1 MNYPTL
7 TEIASTR
14 QMVDVFGGYN
24 HNLRI
29 NDGEFYDMKNLTSS
43 YYPVL
48 SPRSKRG
55 TYISVSNPLGMIAK
69 DSLCYVDGGSFYINQ
84 YKIEGLIL
92 DENAPKTLVSMGAYV
107 VIFPDRKWVN
117 TAKFDGTSFDNTDG
131 DGYGDIDAQ
140 YETAGNG
147 EGGYTWTKFTLCT
160 ADGSSY
166 DDTFKG
172 DSEPKYTEDVTDE
185 EGNTKTV
192 KVSPPNGKLW
202 LDTSKTPHSLKMYS
216 ASSGMWVS
224 IATTYIKI
232 SSPGISD
239 NFEVFDGIKI
249 EGLAEENVLTDYTA
263 QQEDGTYPQIAGH
276 TREQLADLEGSAVV
290 WAKNKD
296 DDEDYIVVVGILDE
310 EKTINN
316 KITITR
322 KAPDM
327 DFVIENQNRLW
338 GCKYGI
344 VDGETVNEI
353 YVSKQGDFKNWNCF
367 MGLSTD
373 SYAASCGTDGE
384 FTGAVTHMGYPLFIK
399 EGFMH
404 KVYGNY
410 PANFQIQTTACRGVQ
425 KGCHNSLAIVNEVL
439 YYKSRSGVMAYDG
452 SLPTEVSY
460 ALGEVSY
467 DNAVA
472 CGHGN
477 KYYISM
483 RSGDEYTLFV
493 YDTKRGVWLKEDNTQ
508 VDMFCSCRGELY
520 YIPHGE
526 SVIKT
531 MFGSGYQDTDKVEWM
546 AETGVMSVS
555 SPDKKYISRLNVRM
569 SLAIGTRVYFYI
581 QYDSMGEWE
590 HISSMAGTALRTF
603 TVPIRPKRCDHMR
616 LRIVGE
622 GDAKIYS
629 ITKTIEQGSDT

>member
-1 MNYPTL
+1 MKYPTL
-7 TEIASTR
+7 TELATTR
-14 QMVDVFGGYN
+14 QMVDTFGGYN
-24 HNLRI
+24 HNIRI
-29 NDGEFYDMKNLTSS
+29 NDGEFYDMQNLTSS
-43 YYPVL
+43 HYPVL
-48 SPRSKRG
+48 SPRDKRG

-69 DSLCYVDGGSFYINQ
+69 DSLCYVDGDSFYINQ
-84 YKIEGLIL
+84 YKIEGLEL
-92 DENAPKTLVSMGAYV
+92 DENTPKTLVSMGAYV

-117 TAKFDGTSFDNTDG
+117 TAKFDGTTFNPTDDG
-131 DGYGDIDAQ
+131 GNIDGYGDIDAQ
-140 YETAGNG
+140 YETADDG
-147 EGGYTWTKFTLCT
+147 EGGYVWTKFTLCT

-166 DDTFKG
+166 EESYKG
-172 DSEPKYTEDVTDE
+172 DSEPKYTEEVTDD
-185 EGNTKTV
+185 EGNKKTV
-192 KVSPPNGKLW
+192 KVSPPNGQLW

-216 ASSGMWVS
+216 SSSGMWIS

-232 SSPGISD
+232 ESSGID
-239 NFEVFDGIKI
+239 KNFEVFDGIKI
-249 EGLAEENVLTDYTA
+249 SGLGEDYVLNDYTA
-263 QQEDGTYPQIAGH
+263 DGAEIAGH
-276 TREQLADLEGSAVV
+276 TRDQLADLEGAAVV
-290 WAKNKD
+290 WEKGEN
-296 DDEDYIVVVGILDE
+296 YIVVVGILDE

-327 DFVIENQNRLW
+327 DFVIECQNRLW

-344 VDGETVNEI
+344 VDGNTVNEI

-373 SYAASCGTDGE
+373 SYAASCGTDGA
-384 FTGAVTHMGYPLFIK
+384 FTGAVTHLGYPLFLK

-404 KVYGNY
+404 KVYGNF

-425 KGCHNSLAIVNEVL
+425 KGCHNSIAIVNEVL
-439 YYKSRSGVMAYDG
+439 FYKSRSGIMAYDG
-452 SLPTEVSY
+452 SLPSEVSY
-460 ALGEVSY
+460 ALGDVSY

-483 RSGDEYTLFV
+483 SDTGGVYHLFV
-493 YDTKRGVWLKEDNTQ
+493 YDTKKGVWHREDNVQ
-508 VDMFCSCRGELY
+508 VDAFCSCRGELY

-526 SVIKT
+526 GVIKT
-531 MFGSGYQDTDKVEWM
+531 IFGSGTKDEDPVKWM
-546 AETGVMSVS
+546 AETGVLAVS

-569 SLAIGTRVYFYI
+569 SLAVGTKIHFYI
-581 QYDSMGEWE
+581 QYDSMDEWE
-590 HISSMAGTALRTF
+590 HISSMTGTVLRTF
-603 TVPIRPKRCDHMR
+603 TVPIRPKRCDHLR
-616 LRIVGE
+616 FRIVGE

>member
-7 TEIASTR
+7 MEIPSTR
-14 QMVDVFGGYN
+14 QMVDVFSGYN

-69 DSLCYVDGGSFYINQ
+69 DSLCYVDGDSFYINQ
-84 YKIEGLIL
+84 YKIDGLKL
-92 DENAPKTLVSMGAYV
+92 DENTAKTLVSMGAYV

-117 TAKFDGTSFDNTDG
+117 TAKFDGTSFNPTDYEG
-131 DGYGDIDAQ
+131 NVDGYGDIDAK
-140 YETAGNG
+140 YDTADDG
-147 EGGYTWTKFTLCT
+147 EGGYVWTKFTLCT

-166 DDTFKG
+166 DDMYKG
-172 DSEPKYTEDVTDE
+172 DEEPAYTTIDG
-185 EGNTKTV
+185 EGNMK
-192 KVSPPNGKLW
+192 KEEPPSGQLW
-202 LDTSKTPHSLKMYS
+202 LDTSSTPHSLKMYN

-232 SSPGISD
+232 ASPGISD
-239 NFEVFDGIKI
+239 QFEVFDGIKI
-249 EGLAEENVLTDYTA
+249 SGLGDGNVLNDANA
-263 QQEDGTYPQIAGH
+263 QDENGNYAELAGH

-296 DDEDYIVVVGILDE
+296 GDEDYIVVVGVLDE

-322 KAPDM
+322 KAPEM
-327 DFVIENQNRLW
+327 DFVIESQNRLW

-367 MGLSTD
+367 MGTAQD
-373 SYAASCGTDGE
+373 SYSASCGTDGA
-384 FTGAVTHMGYPLFIK
+384 FTGAITHLGYPLFFK

-404 KVYGNY
+404 KVYGNF

-439 YYKSRSGVMAYDG
+439 YYKSRSGIMAYDG

-508 VDMFCSCRGELY
+508 VDMFCSCREELY

-531 MFGSGYQDTDKVEWM
+531 MFGSGEQDTDPVKWM
-546 AETGVMSVS
+546 AETGVLSVS

-590 HISSMAGTALRTF
+590 HICSMAGTALRTF
-603 TVPIRPKRCDHMR
+603 TAPIRPKRCDHMR

>member
-7 TEIASTR
+7 AELVTTR
-14 QMVDVFGGYN
+14 QMVDTFGGYN

-29 NDGEFYDMKNLTSS
+29 NDGEFYDMQNLTSS

-48 SPRSKRG
+48 SPRAKRG

-69 DSLCYVDGGSFYINQ
+69 DSLCYVDGDSFYIDQ
-84 YKIEGLIL
+84 YKIEGIIL
-92 DENAPKTLVSMGAYV
+92 DENTPKTLVSMGAYV

-117 TAKFDGTSFDNTDG
+117 TAKFDGFSLDNTDG
-131 DGYGDIDAQ
+131 EGYGDIDAQ
-140 YETAGNG
+140 YDTADDG
-147 EGGYTWTKFTLCT
+147 EGGYVWTKFTLCK
-160 ADGSSY
+160 ADGASY
-166 DDTFKG
+166 DESYQG
-172 DSEPKYTEDVTDE
+172 DSEPKYTEEVTDD

-192 KVSPPNGKLW
+192 KTTPPNGQLW
-202 LDTSKTPHSLKMYS
+202 LDTSSKPHSLKMYS
-216 ASSGMWVS
+216 ASSGLWVS

-232 SSPGISD
+232 ESAGID
-239 NFEVFDGIKI
+239 ENFEVFDGIKI
-249 EGLAEENVLTDYTA
+249 TGLGKDYVLNDYKAEGAE
-263 QQEDGTYPQIAGH
+263 IAGH

-290 WAKNKD
+290 WAKG
-296 DDEDYIVVVGILDE
+296 EDYIVVVGILDE
-310 EKTINN
+310 EKIISN

-367 MGLSTD
+367 MGLATD
-373 SYAASCGTDGE
+373 SYAASCGTDGA
-384 FTGAVTHMGYPLFIK
+384 FTGAITHLGYPLFLK

-404 KVYGNY
+404 KVYGNF

-425 KGCHNSLAIVNEVL
+425 RGCEKSLAIVNEVL

-452 SLPTEVSY
+452 SLPSEVSY
-460 ALGEVSY
+460 ALGETSY
-467 DNAVA
+467 DSAVA

-483 RSGDEYTLFV
+483 RDSLGAYSLFV
-493 YDTKRGVWLKEDNTQ
+493 YDTKKGVWHKEDNTQ
-508 VDMFCSCRGELY
+508 VDAFCSCRGELY
-520 YIPHGE
+520 YIPHEE

-531 MFGSGYQDTDKVEWM
+531 MFGSGTKDTNPVPWM

-555 SPDKKYISRLNVRM
+555 SPDKKYISKLNVRM
-569 SLAIGTRVYFYI
+569 SLAVGTKVHFYI
-581 QYDSMGEWE
+581 QYDSMDEWE
-590 HISSMAGTALRTF
+590 HISSMTGTVLRTF
-603 TVPIRPKRCDHMR
+603 TVPIRPKRCDHLR
-616 LRIVGE
+616 FRIVGE

>member
-1 MNYPTL
+1 MNLPTL
-7 TEIASTR
+7 MEIPSTR

-29 NDGEFYDMKNLTSS
+29 NDGEFYDMQNLTSS
-43 YYPVL
+43 HYPVL

-69 DSLCYVDGGSFYINQ
+69 DSLCYVDGGNFYIDQ
-84 YKIEGLIL
+84 YKIEGLEL
-92 DENAPKTLVSMGAYV
+92 DENTAKTLVSMGAYV
-107 VIFPDRKWVN
+107 VIFPDKKWVN
-117 TAKFDGTSFDNTDG
+117 TAKFDGSAFNPTDDDG
-131 DGYGDIDAQ
+131 NIDGYGDIDAQ
-140 YETAGNG
+140 YDTMDDGNG
-147 EGGYTWTKFTLCT
+147 GYVWTKFTLCK
-160 ADGSSY
+160 ADGTSY
-166 DDTFKG
+166 DTSYDG
-172 DSEPKYTEDVTDE
+172 DSAPDEPA
-185 EGNTKTV
+185 
-192 KVSPPNGKLW
+192 NGQLW
-202 LDTSKTPHSLKMYS
+202 LDKSTVPHSLKVYS
-216 ASSGMWVS
+216 SSSGMWTS
-224 IATTYIKI
+224 IATTYVKI

-239 NFEVFDGIKI
+239 KFEVYDGINI
-249 EGLAEENVLTDYTA
+249 SGLAEGNVLNDYTA
-263 QQEDGTYPQIAGH
+263 DNAEIAGH

-290 WAKNKD
+290 WAKG
-296 DDEDYIVVVGILDE
+296 EDYIVVVGILDE
-310 EKTINN
+310 EKTISN

-322 KAPDM
+322 KMPDV

-353 YVSKQGDFKNWNCF
+353 YCSKQGDFKNWNCF
-367 MGLSTD
+367 IGLATD
-373 SYAASCGTDGE
+373 SYAASCGTDGA
-384 FTGAVTHMGYPLFIK
+384 FTGAVTHLGYPLFLK

-404 KVYGNY
+404 KVYGNF

-452 SLPTEVSY
+452 SLPMEVSY

-483 RSGDEYTLFV
+483 RGENGYTLFV
-493 YDTKRGVWLKEDNTQ
+493 YDTKKSVWHKEDDTQ
-508 VDMFCSCRGELY
+508 VDAFCSCRGELY
-520 YIPHGE
+520 YIPHGK

-531 MFGSGYQDTDKVEWM
+531 MFGSGTQDEESVKWM
-546 AETGVMSVS
+546 AETGVLTVS
-555 SPDKKYISRLNVRM
+555 SPDRKYISRLNVRM
-569 SLAIGTRVYFYI
+569 SLDIGARVYFYI

-590 HISSMAGTALRTF
+590 HIASMTGTVLRSF
-603 TVPIRPKRCDHMR
+603 SIPIRTKRCDHMR

-629 ITKTIEQGSDT
+629 ITKTIEQGSDI